1 MHYYLFSSH
10 HISKKKFLGLA
21 MSSCN
26 PSYAYYV
33 LIKVT
38 SSLVQ
43 YFPKYAEIKSKN
55 SGSNSLIGNLQSFKL
70 LISRTVEE
78 IAACLDEKGNVENWG
93 LTENEYSKYL
103 ETKIIFDQFVSLVG
117 DAPGNEALVRFAHSD
132 LKIID

>member
-1 MHYYLFSSH
+1 
-10 HISKKKFLGLA
+10 